1 MVGVL
6 ARVGVTMASEGNLG
20 DTACSLHRV
29 GAEGNL
35 GDTARSFCRVGDVNT
50 EGDELGSPLVV
61 VDTLI
66 LVEGT
71 TVETLNNGDKGGEA
85 FEHTRDSVVLFRV
98 GASKSEYLV
107 GRDFLKKVVIGGIV
121 SYHLLPD
128 DFQLDTNKVRHGKN
142 HIWNLSDNS
151 PSYVE
156 RDKIWSLFYR

>member
-29 GAEGNL
+29 GAEDNL
-35 GDTARSFCRVGDVNT
+35 GVGDVNN

-71 TVETLNNGDKGGEA
+71 AVETLNNGDKGGEA
-85 FEHTRDSVVLFRV
+85 VEHTRDSVVLFRV

-107 GRDFLKKVVIGGIV
+107 GRDFLKKGCNWG
-121 SYHLLPD
+121 HC
-128 DFQLDTNKVRHGKN
+128 K
-142 HIWNLSDNS
+142 LSF
-151 PSYVE
+151 VTG
-156 RDKIWSLFYR
+156 